1 MPKSS
6 GNMKKYV
13 GFITKYGLLILVWHE
28 FWYDF
33 LQKSPQIHLLASKDE
48 QFQ

>member
-28 FWYDF
+28 FWYDSG
-33 LQKSPQIHLLASKDE
+33 QKTPQNHLLASKKAE
-48 QFQ
+48 F